1 MSKNIFTGTS
11 YATTRLINLQ
21 DKELDCGLHT
31 YYKVVRSETFA
42 PLFHLPQIY
51 AFLPKVSSPYF
62 ATRDP
67 LQYMQPEKIPK
78 LLKTKV
84 KRKSKTPRNVFLSPH
99 NTKDLF

>member
-51 AFLPKVSSPYF
+51 AFLPKVSSPAYF

-84 KRKSKTPRNVFLSPH
+84 KRKNNSNRKL
-99 NTKDLF
+99 